1 MKQIFSLVILCTLFL
16 TGCSSDDSSNDSDGD
31 TYIRFTVNGQNY
43 DYNPE
48 TIVSLITSINGNE
61 GVDDTYKYI
70 SLTLPNNYTEGTYS
84 FVLPDPNDVE
94 SYNAY
99 YESEGE
105 NIYVDASSGSIT
117 ITSVEAEYVS
127 GTFSFS
133 GDNGGSTI
141 SITNG
146 SFRAPK

>member
-1 MKQIFSLVILCTLFL
+1 MKQIFSLAILCTMFL
-16 TGCSSDDSSNDSDGD
+16 TGCSSDDSSNDSGGD

-48 TIVSLITSINGNE
+48 TLVSLTTNINGSE

-70 SLTLPNNYTEGTYS
+70 SLTLPNDYSEGTYS
-84 FVLPDPNDVE
+84 FVLPDPSDVD

-105 NIYVDASSGSIT
+105 MIYVDANTGSIT
-117 ITSVEAEYVS
+117 ITSVDANYVS

-133 GDNGGSTI
+133 GDNGGSTV